1 MVLGVIVSMFMF
13 LVVLVEVFLIGVYLI
28 VYVVSKII
36 LNGKKMNGVFVILG
50 DKFFRKERK
59 LLIKL
64 YGI

>member
-1 MVLGVIVSMFMF
+1 MVLGVIASMFMF
-13 LVVLVEVFLIGVYLI
+13 LVVLVEVFLIGVYSI